1 MTSKITSV
9 GHTGNMFAVLGTDF
23 SGSRKTKSAKAAST
37 KSAKAAPTKSAKA
50 ARTKSAP
57 AATIEIVFGGEKHIF
72 PTNLQGTIVNFGSF
86 RMCASKL
93 YNLLRHVHSDCTS
106 TGATKCRH
114 PPSANHHDICWNSI
128 HGISCNCE
136 KIHIDLAQYS
146 EKPPRCDEVVADAP
160 VVDAPVV
167 DAPVV
172 DAPSCEP
179 CTPKPKPKSKTL
191 RDCLRDGDWPNFYTV
206 AHTTYINRRPRKKL
220 MCKAAVCFSHC
231 PHGRLCSYAHTGKQQ
246 FINTPTRLVKFLA
259 TCDPE
264 AQLKILE
271 PIRDE
276 IISVITRNKGD
287 VDSLLGDQAIG
298 TEFPQFKYAKD
309 SKALKEMEDERRKKS
324 EYTKDQKKK
333 GKYIIDIPLHRL
345 SKASTTDLMKMW
357 YGLASNDHSTFA
369 LFGHK
374 PDTRKP
380 DTTGFLLEDF
390 VWELARLCAL
400 PPCLTWMFYDEK
412 YIQPQADAAAADAA
426 AAAAAAKDGWTIE
439 QKKRRPTIE
448 VEDKDVCVGGINCR
462 HGRHTHEPMIDIDG
476 LFAPVEVVK
485 VSSVPTADDFTAL
498 CKPCIAESSR
508 LTDWNKLAAK
518 HLPDLATI
526 APKRAAPAPTPAV
539 KTPKETVVVVEPP
552 KRKRTKRT
560 KKGPIEAPEDED
572 FDGPRAEINFDDVV
586 PMDAA
591 DFTISEDGKVTFTKS
606 EVEVTKSPPM
616 KPSKKSR
623 KKKVSPEDSAPQ
635 FTSPEEELLSSSF
648 DTRVTVTRP
657 KRKGK
662 TGEQI
667 VVSANCDTITEIKEY
682 LKRVKAP
689 INNRVKNSTLVV
701 SLKCIKS
708 IGEVLVILSKAFH
721 ASEIDTTGI
730 RMIDEKGRNFEGN
743 KLSEFT
749 NEADSSESESEVE
762 ETGTTASPRNWWD
775 TVSDSEDEVVTFTAD
790 L

>member
-1 MTSKITSV
+1 MTSRITSD

-23 SGSRKTKSAKAAST
+23 SGSRKTKSAKAAS
-37 KSAKAAPTKSAKA
+37 TKSAKA

-93 YNLLRHVHSDCTS
+93 YNLLRHVHPDCTS

-167 DAPVV
+167 DAP
-172 DAPSCEP
+172 SCEP
-179 CTPKPKPKSKTL
+179 CTPKPKPKPKTL
-191 RDCLRDGDWPNFYTV
+191 RDYLRDGDWPNFYTL
-206 AHTTYINRRPRKKL
+206 AHTTYINRLPRKRL

-259 TCDPE
+259 TCSPE

-400 PPCLTWMFYDEK
+400 APCLTWMFYDEK
-412 YIQPQADAAAADAA
+412 YIQPQADAAAADAE

-485 VSSVPTADDFTAL
+485 VSSVPTADEFTAL
-498 CKPCIAESSR
+498 CKPCIAASSL

-518 HLPDLATI
+518 HLPDPATI

-560 KKGPIEAPEDED
+560 KKGPIEATED

-586 PMDAA
+586 AMDAD
-591 DFTISEDGKVTFTKS
+591 DFTISEDGKVSFTKS
-606 EVEVTKSPPM
+606 EVEVTKSPPT

-623 KKKVSPEDSAPQ
+623 KEVSPEDSAPS
-635 FTSPEEELLSSSF
+635 FTSPEEDLLSSSF
-648 DTRVTVTRP
+648 DIHVTVTRP

-662 TGEQI
+662 NGEQI
-667 VVSANCDTITEIKEY
+667 VVSANCDQTITDIKDY
-682 LKRVKAP
+682 LKKVKAP

-708 IGEVLVILSKAFH
+708 IGGALVILSKAFH
-721 ASEIDTTGI
+721 ASEIDVTGI

-743 KLSEFT
+743 ELSDFT
-749 NEADSSESESEVE
+749 NEASESDSESE
-762 ETGTTASPRNWWD
+762 
-775 TVSDSEDEVVTFTAD
+775 VSDSEDEVVTFTAD